1 MQLSVRF
8 FAPASPYTFTIL
20 LLHLRGSDFFPP
32 LRHNLACEAHSP
44 LRQLHSPGRLGR
56 QVARPAQPDGG
67 PGDLADLAEPPG
79 PDDLVIVEADRSVE
93 ALALLRRHPI
103 WRLLSVDTV
112 TGALTAFS
120 SRSYSA
126 QSVEDVLVHVLE
138 DQA

>member
-1 MQLSVRF
+1 MKR
-8 FAPASPYTFTIL
+8 IL
-20 LLHLRGSDFFPP
+20 LCGNSIPLAGLAARLR
-32 LRHNLACEAHSP
+32 
-44 LRQLHSPGRLGR
+44 
-56 QVARPAQPDGG
+56 AQPNLMVVQA
-67 PGDLADLAEPPG
+67 DLADLAEPPG